1 MTEPPV
7 PTDDEVVVG
16 LLRTLLAD
24 HDPVRFEAA
33 LTAAREGDAL
43 AEGPAG
49 VLRSLQQRLAQSAR
63 REELLRTV
71 SSIAADVTG
80 RRDVVGVLHEIVRRT
95 RLLTGADM
103 AYIALNTADETF
115 IRESDGVRTEGYRT
129 LRMPIGYGVLGQA
142 ATGREIVTTSDY
154 LGDPALSHIPRI
166 DDLVAGEGVRSIL
179 AVPMTLRDE
188 VHGALLIADRDSRE
202 YPAETVDIVD
212 TLARHASVA
221 LDNARRFEEVTG
233 ALENLSAQQ
242 DEDEARM
249 VELHEILDLD
259 ARLLEALLEGGDL
272 ELFARRVRELLG
284 ADLALLDASG
294 VPMVETDPGAHL
306 AVGLDAEA
314 LRAARGTGVP
324 AVSGGVTLASASS
337 GREHLGMLV
346 VGRALA
352 PRLLPRVQ
360 RVAVF
365 FGILLLLGRAQQD
378 DRRRRDR
385 AVIDA
390 LVRGGREVD
399 TVRGDARVRAVRP
412 GAAVRMVAIDTFDAD
427 VGPLADRLREGMG
440 RDGVVVALHG
450 DHLCVL
456 VPVVAS
462 EALAAMLDVG
472 ASGVNAGWSSP
483 VESADRIPAAH
494 RSAELALR
502 SLAVLGV
509 RGRSADG
516 EKIGMVGLVAEAVH
530 RDPTL
535 PSPLAVIAP
544 LEDYDRE
551 HGTELT
557 RSAWAFAETG
567 RHVPRTAQMLHV
579 HPNTVRQ
586 RLERIAGLLGEDWR
600 TPARFLDLHFA
611 LRMWSLGREEG

>member
-1 MTEPPV
+1 MGAMES
-7 PTDDEVVVG
+7 
-16 LLRTLLAD
+16 LLRAVMAEE
-24 HDPVRFEAA
+24 DPARLEGAIA
-33 LTAAREGDAL
+33 AAREGVGAD
-43 AEGPAG
+43 GPALDEADART
-49 VLRSLQQRLAQSAR
+49 LRALQQRLAQGAR

-71 SSIAADVTG
+71 SSIAVDVTT

-103 AYIALNTADETF
+103 AYIALNTADTTF
-115 IRESDGVRTEGYRT
+115 IRESDGVRTEEYRT
-129 LRMPIGYGVLGQA
+129 LRMPIGYGVLGRA
-142 ATGREIVTTSDY
+142 ATGRAIVTTADY
-154 LGDPALSHIPRI
+154 LEDAALSHIGEI
-166 DDLVAGEGVRSIL
+166 DDIVRGEGVRSIL
-179 AVPMTLRDE
+179 AVPMTLRE
-188 VHGALLIADRDSRE
+188 QVHGALLIADRTSRE
-202 YPAETVDIVD
+202 YPPETVDIVD
-212 TLARHASVA
+212 TLSRHASVA

-233 ALENLSAQQ
+233 ALASLSAQQ
-242 DEDEARM
+242 DEDEERM

-259 ARLLEALLEGGDL
+259 AGLLEALLDGGDL
-272 ELFARRVRELLG
+272 EVLARRVHELLG
-284 ADLALLDASG
+284 ADLALLDAGG
-294 VPMVETDPGAHL
+294 VPMVETDPGARL
-306 AVGLDAEA
+306 AVGLDGEA
-314 LRAARGTGVP
+314 LRAARGTGRP
-324 AVSGGVTLASASS
+324 AVSGGTTLACASS
-337 GREHLGMLV
+337 GREHLGTLV

-412 GAAVRMVAIDTFDAD
+412 GAGVRMVAIDVFDLD
-427 VGPLADRLREGMG
+427 VGPLADRLRAGTAH
-440 RDGVVVALHG
+440 DGAVVALHG

-456 VPVVAS
+456 VPDAAAD
-462 EALAAMLDVG
+462 ALSALLDVAG
-472 ASGVNAGWSSP
+472 SGVNAGWSSP
-483 VESADRIPAAH
+483 VEDLERIPAAH

-516 EKIGMVGLVAEAVH
+516 ERIGMVGLMAEAIH

-535 PSPLAVIAP
+535 PSPLLVIRP

-557 RSAWAFAETG
+557 RSAWAFAESG

-600 TPARFLDLHFA
+600 APARFLDLHFA
-611 LRMWSLGREEG
+611 LRMWSLGREEAGG

>member
-1 MTEPPV
+1 MGTMESLLTAV
-7 PTDDEVVVG
+7 MADE
-16 LLRTLLAD
+16 
-24 HDPVRFEAA
+24 DPARLEAEIA
-33 LTAAREGDAL
+33 AAREGRGAD
-43 AEGPAG
+43 GPALDEADART
-49 VLRSLQQRLAQSAR
+49 LRALRQRLAQGAR

-71 SSIAADVTG
+71 SSIAVDVTT

-103 AYIALNTADETF
+103 AYIALNTADTTF
-115 IRESDGVRTEGYRT
+115 IRESDGVRTEEYRT
-129 LRMPIGYGVLGQA
+129 LRMPIGYGVLGRA
-142 ATGREIVTTSDY
+142 ATGRAIVTTDDY
-154 LGDPALSHIPRI
+154 LEDAALSHIEEI
-166 DDLVAGEGVRSIL
+166 DDIVRGEGVRSIL
-179 AVPMTLRDE
+179 AVPMTLRE
-188 VHGALLIADRDSRE
+188 QVHGALLIADRTSRE
-202 YPAETVDIVD
+202 YPPETVDIVD
-212 TLARHASVA
+212 TLSRHASVA

-233 ALENLSAQQ
+233 ALTSLSARQ
-242 DEDEARM
+242 DEDEERM

-259 ARLLEALLEGGDL
+259 AGLLEALLEGGDL
-272 ELFARRVRELLG
+272 DLFARRAGELLG

-306 AVGLDAEA
+306 AAGLDREA

-324 AVSGGVTLASASS
+324 AVSGGATLACASS
-337 GREHLGMLV
+337 GSEHLGTLV

-412 GAAVRMVAIDTFDAD
+412 GAAVRMVAIDAFDAD
-427 VGPLADRLREGMG
+427 VGSLADRLREGMG
-440 RDGVVVALHG
+440 RDGAVVALHG

-456 VPVVAS
+456 VPDAAS
-462 EALAAMLDVG
+462 DALAALLDVG

-483 VESADRIPAAH
+483 VDGTDRIPAAH

-516 EKIGMVGLVAEAVH
+516 ERIGMVGLLAEAIH

-535 PSPLAVIAP
+535 PSPLAVIGP

-557 RSAWAFAETG
+557 RSAWAFAEAG
-567 RHVPRTAQMLHV
+567 SHVPRTARMLHV